1 MAQTSLTGAK
11 GERVTRISFESSRKI
26 YAWAF
31 LIPTLII
38 ILAIAVYP
46 LIQTFYLSFTNTR
59 INVNR
64 PTSFVGLDNFVSL
77 FGDTDF
83 QGALVITLAFTI
95 ITVTFEFILGM
106 VVALVLNSN
115 FKGRGV
121 MRAIMLIPWA
131 LPTVIS
137 TKIWA
142 WMYND
147 NYGVFTDILRRI
159 GIIKADE
166 NFAFLSTTN
175 GTPFAMGTVSFIDIW
190 KTVPYM
196 ALLLLAGLQLISED
210 VYEAARVDG
219 ASRIQQFFLITLP
232 LLRPA
237 IAVALIFR
245 TLDAVRVFDLFYTLF
260 GDRPDVQTVATFA
273 QNKLVSQSRVGYGSA
288 VCVVLFLII
297 SIFVIIYVRV
307 FKVEEN

>member
-1 MAQTSLTGAK
+1 MAQS
-11 GERVTRISFESSRKI
+11 RVTSAGEVRASRISFEQSRTI
-26 YAWAF
+26 YAWVF
-31 LIPTLII
+31 LVPTLVII
-38 ILAIAVYP
+38 AIIAVFP
-46 LIQTFYLSFTNTR
+46 LVQTFYLSFTNTR
-59 INVNR
+59 INVDR
-64 PTSFVGLDNFVSL
+64 PVQFVGLDNFTSL
-77 FGDTDF
+77 FSDSDF
-83 QGALVITLAFTI
+83 QNAIVITIAFTF
-95 ITVTFEFILGM
+95 ITVTFEFVLGIL
-106 VVALVLNSN
+106 VALVLNTN
-115 FKGRGV
+115 FRGRGV
-121 MRAIMLIPWA
+121 MRAVMLIPWA

-147 NYGVFTDILRRI
+147 NYGVFTDMLRRI
-159 GIIKADE
+159 GIIKADQ

-190 KTVPYM
+190 KTTPYM
-196 ALLLLAGLQLISED
+196 ALLLLAGLQLIPED
-210 VYEAARVDG
+210 IYEAARVDG
-219 ASRIQQFFLITLP
+219 ASRIQQFFSITLP

-288 VCVVLFLII
+288 VCVILFIII
-297 SIFVIIYVRV
+297 SIFVAVYVRA
-307 FKVEEN
+307 FKIEEA